1 MDWCEV
7 CELFTDEGNI
17 RCSCD
22 EEFMRDWRPMEHRTR
37 FELSLCYGPANGRE
51 ITFKHGND
59 YQEENQS
66 QVLSTAV

>member
-22 EEFMRDWRPMEHRTR
+22 EEFMRDCDRCGERWNIELDLNCPCVMDPPMVE
-37 FELSLCYGPANGRE
+37 
-51 ITFKHGND
+51 K
-59 YQEENQS
+59 
-66 QVLSTAV
+66 